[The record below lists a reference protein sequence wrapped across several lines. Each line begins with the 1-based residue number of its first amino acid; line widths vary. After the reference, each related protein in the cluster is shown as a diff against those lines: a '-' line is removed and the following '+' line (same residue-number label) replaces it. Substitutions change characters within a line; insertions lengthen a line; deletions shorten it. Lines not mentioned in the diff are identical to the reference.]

1 MAYNLAE
8 LLLRNARLYPARPAL
23 AVGAR
28 VVVDYAGFAD
38 RVQRLG
44 GALVGLGLQPG
55 ARVAVVAG
63 NCTPYIELM
72 FAAWHAG
79 LAIVPVH
86 SKLHPK
92 ELAYIFENSGAAAVF
107 GNGGTMARVGEAARL
122 VGLAHVFEIG
132 TPAFEALYEA
142 APAAM
147 SARGSDDLAWLF
159 YTSGTTG
166 RPKGVMLSHANLMQ
180 MVLHYAADVDAIAPE
195 DCIVHAAPLSHGSGL
210 YVLPHVAQG
219 ACNVVTESGGFDP
232 GEIFALWRAHKG
244 VTMFAAP
251 TMIKRLV
258 DSPLEGD
265 PANLKTIVYGGGP
278 MYPSNLARALERF
291 GPHFVEIYGQ
301 GESPMTITAK
311 AKALHQEMGHPR
323 YLEQMRSAGRAF
335 AGLEVMIAD
344 ENDQPLPAGTSG
356 EICVRGAVVMRG
368 YWRNPEASAK
378 TLRHGWLHT
387 GDIGVL
393 DEEGFLTLKDR
404 SKDLIISGG
413 SNIYPREVE
422 EALLLHPAV
431 SEVSV
436 VGRPHP
442 EWGEEVVAFI
452 VARAGG
458 DASPSALDAH
468 CLEHIARF
476 KRPKEYRLLE
486 ALPKNEAGKV
496 LKTALRE
503 MLMPVGYID

>member
-28 VVVDYAGFAD
+28 VVADYAAFAD
-38 RVQRLG
+38 RVQRLS
-44 GALVGLGLQPG
+44 GALARLGLEPG

-63 NCTPYIELM
+63 NCTAYIELM

-92 ELAYIFENSGAAAVF
+92 ELAYIFENSGAGAVF
-107 GNGGTMARVGEAARL
+107 GNAGTMARVDEAARM
-122 VGLAHVFEIG
+122 VGIAHVFEIG
-132 TPAFEALYEA
+132 TPAFEALYTA
-142 APAAM
+142 PPAAI
-147 SARGSDDLAWLF
+147 SARGGDDLAWLF

-166 RPKGVMLSHANLMQ
+166 RPKGVMLSHANLVQ
-180 MVLHYAADVDAIAPE
+180 MVLHYTADVDAIAPG
-195 DCIVHAAPLSHGSGL
+195 DCIIHAAPLSHGSGL

-219 ACNVVTESGGFDP
+219 ACNVVTESGGFEP
-232 GEIFALWRAHKG
+232 GEIFSLWRAYSG

-251 TMIKRLV
+251 TMVKRLV
-258 DSPLEGD
+258 DSPLQGD

-278 MYPSNLARALERF
+278 MYPSDLARALERF
-291 GPHFVEIYGQ
+291 GPRFAEIYGQ

-311 AKALHQEMGHPR
+311 AKAQHAEADHPR
-323 YLEQMRSAGRAF
+323 YFERMRSVGRAF

-344 ENDQPLPAGTSG
+344 ERDQPLPAGTSG

-368 YWRNPEASAK
+368 YWRNPEASSR
-378 TLRHGWLHT
+378 TLRNGWLHT

-393 DEEGFLTLKDR
+393 DDEGFLTLKDR

-442 EWGEEVVAFI
+442 EWGEEVVAFV
-452 VARAGG
+452 VARAGA
-458 DASPSALDAH
+458 DASAAVLDAH

-476 KRPKEYRLLE
+476 KRPKEYRLLD
-486 ALPKNEAGKV
+486 ARPKNEAGKV
-496 LKTALRE
+496 LKRALRE
-503 MLMPVGYID
+503 QL